1 MMSYVHPYLQTY
13 FRSVRN
19 LFDCLIAVASLLELI
34 FQSVESLK
42 LPVSVLIYVR
52 TYVSYLIRTWVK

>member
-1 MMSYVHPYLQTY
+1 MSYVHPYLQTY

-34 FQSVESLK
+34 FQSEKDVD
-42 LPVSVLIYVR
+42 VIDIVIYVFIP
-52 TYVSYLIRTWVK
+52 VHL